1 MLPAP
6 ELAKTRHVQT
16 HAAFFQRVL
25 DSMHVPFM
33 MHLDE
38 VEKTLFEAIILHR
51 MTFHF
56 NHPNLS
62 DFERRSHS
70 VLLAMS
76 KRKLVELFL
85 DLDPKDVPS
94 VFEISDMKGIRSHI
108 WSTSCEHARACTQ
121 AMNLVGQMDEYWM
134 YQTSIYEMYMLG
146 IDFVIF
152 NEVDETVYCV
162 QVKPSSQ
169 ADLDFNIEQILLV
182 PGMETESIPDDWTRR
197 LNDGTIR
204 MHQHYPGYVFRPYRI
219 TISPSVN
226 TQNKAII
233 AKAKYFFLCKPQLAS
248 NTDKEA
254 AA

>member
-1 MLPAP
+1 
-6 ELAKTRHVQT
+6 
-16 HAAFFQRVL
+16 
-25 DSMHVPFM
+25 

-94 VFEISDMKGIRSHI
+94 VFEMSDIKGIRSHI

-121 AMNLVGQMDEYWM
+121 AMNLVSQMDEYWM

-146 IDFVIF
+146 IDFVVF
-152 NEVDETVYCV
+152 NENDETVYCI
-162 QVKPSSQ
+162 QVKPSSPTES
-169 ADLDFNIEQILLV
+169 DLSIEQILQV
-182 PGMETESIPDDWTRR
+182 PDASESMLNDWTRR
-197 LNDGTIR
+197 LNQGTAL
-204 MHQHYPGYVFRPYRI
+204 MHQHYPGYTFRPYRI
-219 TISPSVN
+219 TISPSLN
-226 TQNKAII
+226 TESMTVISR
-233 AKAKYFFLCKPQLAS
+233 AKYFFLCKPQLAS